1 MTVIRA
7 ATDLPDADHLYRF
20 SFDSGQVRGVAV
32 SVDQSWQTAGL
43 HHDYPP
49 AVTQLLG
56 QCVAAAL
63 VMVATLKFE
72 GRLIL
77 QFRGEGPISLLVVQ
91 ARSDLTYRVTAQWS
105 DELQVDELDQ
115 SIQALLGQ
123 GQLALTIEP
132 SEGAS
137 YQSLVPIE
145 GDRIAEALE
154 GYFRQSEQLPTRLE
168 FAADAQRAVGV
179 MIQQMPGEGGTPLM
193 RPRDDEGGFAHLS
206 ILMDTLDTEHGAD
219 ELQSTPIPVLLHRL
233 FHQEHLAINRMLPIG
248 FVCGCS
254 RVGVGHMLRSLGRE
268 ELQLALRDS
277 EVAGHVSVRCEFCG
291 QRYNFDAVDVEQLLL
306 DNAVPPPDNTRH

>member
-1 MTVIRA
+1 MTVTREA
-7 ATDLPDADHLYRF
+7 SDLPDADHLYRF

-43 HHDYPP
+43 HHNYPP
-49 AVTQLLG
+49 AVAQLLG

-91 ARSDLTYRVTAQWS
+91 ARSDLTYRVTAQWGE
-105 DELQVDELDQ
+105 DLPMDELDQ
-115 SIQALLGQ
+115 SIQDLLGQ

-132 SEGAS
+132 SEGAR

-179 MIQQMPGEGGTPLM
+179 MIQQMPGEGGTPLV
-193 RPRDDEGGFAHLS
+193 RQQGAEDGFAHLS
-206 ILMDTLDTEHGAD
+206 VLMDTLDTEKGTK
-219 ELQSTPIPVLLHRL
+219 ELQSTPVPVLLHRL
-233 FHQEHLAINRMLPIG
+233 FHQEHLTMSHMLPIG

-254 RVGVGHMLRSLGRE
+254 RGGVGQMLRSLGRE

-277 EVAGHVSVRCEFCG
+277 EMAGHVSVRCEFCG
-291 QRYNFDAVDVEQLLL
+291 HRYNFDAVDVEQLLL
-306 DNAVPPPDNTRH
+306 DHSVPPPDNTRH